1 MKFVGRREELERLE
15 RWWGSSPRFALIWG
29 RRRVGKTAL
38 ISHFTGGK
46 RAVFYTGRGLPA
58 AAELRSL
65 SARVAAVIPDLR
77 RDLAG
82 ANPYRDWDEALD
94 HLAELAV
101 ATPTLLALDEFPE
114 LLKSEPALPGI
125 LRAFWDRWEGRTS
138 LKVLLCGSA
147 VRTMFG
153 LQDSREPLYGRF
165 DLAVQLH
172 PFLPFESAGMLPD
185 LNSVERAKV
194 WAVCGGMPLHL
205 SMWDQ
210 GRSFED
216 NLLELAC
223 RPGAPL
229 RLEAEFVLK
238 TEAGEGGLAEAVL
251 HAVAQGSTKYSEIQT
266 AVGANPT
273 RTLER
278 LEELRLLRHVTPV
291 TESARTRRKYYA
303 IADNLLAFHLGPLS
317 AYAEEIELGSG
328 ERIVAALADATSEHF
343 GWAFEEAFR
352 AHLRRLA
359 VAGLLGDRVV
369 KVGPWWRGG
378 GQDEIDAVVLAQP
391 ERTRIPVL
399 VGEAKW
405 AKSVN
410 ANRIKT
416 ALIAKAASLGG
427 GEELR
432 YAVAAR
438 EEVRYG
444 DDETFAFTAAD
455 IFASE
460 LVPPRLCTE

>member
-15 RWWGSSPRFALIWG
+15 RWWESSPRFALIWG

-38 ISHFTGGK
+38 IGNFTHGK

-58 AAELRSL
+58 AAELRSFA
-65 SARVAAVIPDLR
+65 ARVAAAFPEIR

-82 ANPYRDWDEALD
+82 GNPYRDWDDALD
-94 HLAELAV
+94 HLATMAV
-101 ATPTLLALDEFPE
+101 GTPMLLALDEFPE

-125 LRAFWDRWEGRTS
+125 LRAFWDRWEGGTA

-165 DLAVQLH
+165 DLALQLH
-172 PFLPFESAGMLPD
+172 PFAPFESAEMLPD
-185 LNSVERAKV
+185 LSPVERARV
-194 WAVCGGMPLHL
+194 WSVCGGMPLHL

-210 GRSFED
+210 NRSFED
-216 NLLELAC
+216 NLFELAC

-238 TEAGEGGLAEAVL
+238 TEAGEGGLTEAVL
-251 HAVAQGSTKYSEIQT
+251 HAVAQGSTRYTEIQT

-278 LEELRLLRHVTPV
+278 LEELRLLRPVTPV
-291 TESARTRRKYYA
+291 TESTRTRRRHYA
-303 IADNLLAFHLGPLS
+303 ITDNLLAFHLGPAS
-317 AYAEEIELGSG
+317 AFAEEIELGAG
-328 ERIVAALADATSEHF
+328 ERIVPALVDATSEHF
-343 GWAFEEAFR
+343 GSTFEESFR
-352 AHLRRLA
+352 SHLRRLA
-359 VAGLLGDRVV
+359 AAGLLGDRVV
-369 KVGPWWRGG
+369 RIGPWWRGG
-378 GQDEIDAVVLAQP
+378 GQDEIDAVALAQP
-391 ERTRIPVL
+391 ERTRVPVL

-405 AKSVN
+405 ARSVN
-410 ANRIKT
+410 ANRIKA
-416 ALIAKAASLGG
+416 ALAAKAAALGG
-427 GEELR
+427 GEQMR

-455 IFASE
+455 IFTGE
-460 LVPPRLCTE
+460 LNPPRLSST

>member
-1 MKFVGRREELERLE
+1 MKFIGRREESERLE
-15 RWWGSSPRFALIWG
+15 RWWTTSSRFALIWG

-38 ISHFTGGK
+38 INHFTSGK
-46 RAVFYTGRGLPA
+46 RAVFYTGRGLPG

-65 SARVAAVIPDLR
+65 ATRVAAQIPGIR

-94 HLAELAV
+94 HLAEQAV
-101 ATPTLLALDEFPE
+101 STPTLLALDEFPE

-125 LRAFWDRWEGRTS
+125 LRAFWDRWEGRTA

-147 VRTMFG
+147 VRAMFS

-165 DLAVQLH
+165 DLALQLH
-172 PFLPFESAGMLPD
+172 PFLPSESAAMLPD
-185 LNSVERAKV
+185 FDPADRARI

-210 GRSFED
+210 AGSFQD

-229 RLEAEFVLK
+229 RTEATFVLK

-251 HAVAQGSTKYSEIQT
+251 HAVGQGATKYSEIQT

-278 LEELRLLRHVTPV
+278 LEELRLIRSVTPV
-291 TESARTRRKYYA
+291 TESARTRRRHYA

-317 AYAEEIELGSG
+317 AFAEEIELGSG
-328 ERIVAALADATSEHF
+328 ERIVGALTDASSEHF
-343 GWAFEEAFR
+343 GTAFEEAFR

-359 VAGLLGDRVV
+359 IEGLLGDRVV

-391 ERTRIPVL
+391 ERTRIPIL
-399 VGEAKW
+399 AGEAKW

-410 ANRIKT
+410 ANRIKA
-416 ALIAKAASLGG
+416 ALAAKAAALGG
-427 GEELR
+427 GEALR

-455 IFASE
+455 IFTPE
-460 LVPPRLCTE
+460 LVPPRRCAG